1 VVRARQLSLFRLV
14 QRLNASSWRTR
25 AGNKYWSPTT
35 VARILRNPFYI
46 GRWYVNRAMAV
57 EPTRP
62 RISLAYRKNPKSAVR
77 LRPREDWI
85 EITVPAIIDSNLFER
100 AQAQRAVNAR
110 FADRRTKRDGIY
122 LLKGLLTCGHCGR
135 ALVGEGRGL
144 LRENDFYYTCTTR
157 CSPTA
162 VAAAGRCPAARVRAS
177 GLNEVV
183 CGTLREPPHAARRF
197 ANGVGPLGRGERG

>member
-1 VVRARQLSLFRLV
+1 MNGRRFWSAPAGGGSTAHAWDRRLWAKRPTGIDISHGRRVAEALHHRRARSRDGPADLRVVRARQLSLFRLV

-35 VARILRNPFYI
+35 VARILRNPIYI

-110 FADRRTKRDGIY
+110 
-122 LLKGLLTCGHCGR
+122 
-135 ALVGEGRGL
+135 
-144 LRENDFYYTCTTR
+144 
-157 CSPTA
+157 
-162 VAAAGRCPAARVRAS
+162 
-177 GLNEVV
+177 
-183 CGTLREPPHAARRF
+183 
-197 ANGVGPLGRGERG
+197 